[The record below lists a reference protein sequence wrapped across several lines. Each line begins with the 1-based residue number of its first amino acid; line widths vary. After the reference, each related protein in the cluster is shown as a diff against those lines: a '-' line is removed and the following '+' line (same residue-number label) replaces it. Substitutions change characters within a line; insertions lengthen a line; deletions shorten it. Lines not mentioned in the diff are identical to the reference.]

1 MERITKKVLINTE
14 KTILSSDCSIYKT
27 ESFIRATNKIS
38 RIDAFVSKIAEG
50 IIPYL
55 FEFERVIRSRE
66 QCSVMAETEDKSYS
80 LFFRFGSSINSPS
93 LTDKDIVFYNFVS
106 KNKSDRKNDRQLINY
121 LSRYKKFN
129 AVFRTVSDLLSE
141 NEFSKI
147 YTLSDDDRVN
157 FPLLNPVQRE
167 IVETENKNILVQGVA
182 GSGKTN
188 VCIDK
193 ILYCACRGYSGKTL
207 YTTYSRGL
215 LIETKNR
222 VEVLNGNLKKF
233 ISAYESGNIVFMDKN
248 HKKSLENRLGIYFNS
263 EDDDRIIDKI
273 RAITEYLTN
282 KTDYYLLEDLYSE
295 YVEREY
301 SVFDESRFLKEYI
314 GDIKNYRLAGTL
326 EKIMHLSLEV
336 IYKEIF
342 GMIYGRFDP
351 DSPKPMMSR
360 EEYAYLRKNSFGK
373 LECDTIYT
381 LASDYGKYLAKNR
394 YVDNNSISRTLLE
407 KIKTPVYSVAV
418 IDEVQDFT
426 QVNLY
431 LIKQIALKL
440 CCVGD
445 ALQMINPSY
454 FSFGYLKN
462 IMYGGDKTAVTE
474 LKHNYRNSKQIEKI
488 VEKLGELNIKQ
499 FGTHNFVIKG
509 KSVKNGLPA
518 AAVYVDGK
526 DFIKSIANDRF
537 DNATVIVSCREKKDK
552 LRKILK
558 KTEILTVSESKGLER
573 NTVILYDVLS
583 DNSHNWH
590 TLLKSQTNR
599 KTADENSVF
608 RYYFNLFYVGVSRAK
623 QYLFVTENNPPSV
636 FDSLFS
642 ECFTLLP
649 QTEALDMLTKIADK
663 IELDDNELIE
673 RIRKFVDLE
682 QYENARFTADR
693 LSDDNVRT
701 EELQHIDIAEKFIK
715 FGKYREAGVEYWKCN
730 MPEDAKKMFRVSHD
744 EKLIELMEAS
754 YGKDNKLDV
763 NILSFYP
770 LVMDNDIA
778 KNIIFDTLKSDY
790 KNIWDMQTSIKETL
804 KRNKGVSHE

>member
-1 MERITKKVLINTE
+1 M
-14 KTILSSDCSIYKT
+14 SSDCSIYKT

-38 RIDAFVSKIAEG
+38 HIDAFVSKIAEG

-55 FEFERVIRSRE
+55 FEFEPVIRSRE

-80 LFFRFGSSINSPS
+80 LFFRFGSSINNAS

-129 AVFRTVSDLLSE
+129 AVFRTVTDFLAE
-141 NEFSKI
+141 NEFAKI

-248 HKKSLENRLGIYFNS
+248 HKKALENRLGIYFNS
-263 EDDDRIIDKI
+263 DDDDRIIDKI
-273 RAITEYLTN
+273 RAITEYLTK
-282 KTDYYLLEDLYSE
+282 KTDYFLLEDLYSE

-314 GDIKNYRLAGTL
+314 GDIKNYRLSGTL

-342 GMIYGRFDP
+342 GMIYGRFEP

-360 EEYAYLRKNSFGK
+360 EEYSYQRRNSFGK
-373 LECDTIYT
+373 IECDTIYT
-381 LASDYGKYLAKNR
+381 LALDYGKYLDKNH
-394 YVDNNSISRTLLE
+394 YVDNNSISRILLE
-407 KIKTPVYSVAV
+407 KIQSPIYSVAV

-454 FSFGYLKN
+454 FSFGYLKK

-474 LKHNYRNSKQIEKI
+474 LKHNYRNSEQIEKI

-509 KSVKNGLPA
+509 KSVENGLPA

-526 DFIKSIANDRF
+526 DFIKTIANDRF
-537 DNATVIVSCREKKDK
+537 DNATVIVSCREKKDE

-558 KTEILTVSESKGLER
+558 KTEILTVSEAKGLER
-573 NTVILYDVLS
+573 NTVILCDILS
-583 DNSHNWH
+583 DNSHNWNM
-590 TLLKSQTNR
+590 LQKSQTNR

-623 QYLFVTENNPPSV
+623 QYLFVTENNPPRL

-642 ECFTLLP
+642 DCFTVLP
-649 QTEALDMLTKIADK
+649 PSEALATLTKIADK
-663 IELDDNELIE
+663 IELDDDELVS
-673 RIRKFVDLE
+673 RIQKFVELE

-701 EELQHIDIAEKFIK
+701 EELQHIDIAEKYIK
-715 FGKYREAGVEYWKCN
+715 FGKYREAGVEYWKRD
-730 MPEDAKKMFRVSHD
+730 MPDDAKKMFRISHD

-754 YGKDNKLDV
+754 YGKDNKLDA
-763 NILSFYP
+763 NIVSFYP
-770 LVMDNDIA
+770 LVMDNEIA
-778 KNIIFDTLKSDY
+778 KNIIFDALKSDY

-804 KRNKGVSHE
+804 KRNKGVRHE